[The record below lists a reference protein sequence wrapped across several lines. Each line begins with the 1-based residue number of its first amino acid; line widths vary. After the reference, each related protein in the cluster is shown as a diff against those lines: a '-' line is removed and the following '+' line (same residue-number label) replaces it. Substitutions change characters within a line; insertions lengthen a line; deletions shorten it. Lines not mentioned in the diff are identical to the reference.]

1 MRLLIKGK
9 LYSFGKVMIIQPPIQ
24 LVVFKFTEKKFEQ
37 LTQKTIIESSEIN
50 QKSWV

>member
-9 LYSFGKVMIIQPPIQ
+9 LYSFGQVMIILHQFS
-24 LVVFKFTEKKFEQ
+24 LLSLFTEKKIEQ

>member
-1 MRLLIKGK
+1 
-9 LYSFGKVMIIQPPIQ
+9 MIIQRQ
-24 LVVFKFTEKKFEQ
+24 FSLLSLFTEKKIEQ